1 MVIIPEFMNEFP
13 PNLGRNEFPLNLS
26 RNEFPPNL
34 GKYFSVAEHSNM
46 LESIKTRIILLAWT
60 IVMV

>member
-1 MVIIPEFMNEFP
+1 MNEFP

-46 LESIKTRIILLAWT
+46 LESIKTRIILLVWT